1 MNKDTFFKALKKK
14 LRKLKSAE
22 IQKNISYYDELI
34 LDMMENGLSEQEALE
49 KIGSPDQIALEILEN
64 TAPENFRKK
73 DRVGLI
79 LIGVSILALILSLIE
94 AIRRHLMADL
104 MAVSIIGGADGP
116 TSIYLVGKI
125 SWPGIYGIAAFVVAV
140 TILYFLWRKM
150 TKR

>member
-116 TSIYLVGKI
+116 TSIYLAGKI
-125 SWPGIYGIAAFVVAV
+125 SWPGIYGIAAVIVGV
-140 TILYFLWRKM
+140 TILYFIWKRIRK
-150 TKR
+150 